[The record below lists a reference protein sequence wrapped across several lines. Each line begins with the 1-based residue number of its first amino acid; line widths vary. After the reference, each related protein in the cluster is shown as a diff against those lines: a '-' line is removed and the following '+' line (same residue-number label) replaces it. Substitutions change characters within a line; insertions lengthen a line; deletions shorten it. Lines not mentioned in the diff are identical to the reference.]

1 MSLTRMSSTLS
12 SSFCPVSQPG
22 SNYES
27 VKAFLE
33 SDCESTDSPFD
44 QAFWEDYLRNSNS
57 FPLDVTLPTV
67 TSSSKYSPTHY
78 QRGKI
83 EVWDFI
89 IDQQLDYLAG
99 NVVKYVCRA
108 GFKNYESEL
117 DDWLKVKAYVD
128 RKIQQIQE
136 TRNL

>member
-1 MSLTRMSSTLS
+1 MSSTLS

-33 SDCESTDSPFD
+33 SDSESTDSPFD

-57 FPLDVTLPTV
+57 FPLDATLPTV
-67 TSSSKYSPTHY
+67 TSSTKSSPSHY
-78 QRGKI
+78 KRGTI

-89 IDQQLDYLAG
+89 IDQDLDYLAG
-99 NVVKYVCRA
+99 NCIKYICRA
-108 GFKNYESEL
+108 GFKGQESEL
-117 DDWLKVKAYVD
+117 DDWLKVQAYVN
-128 RKIQQIQE
+128 RKIQHLQSK
-136 TRNL
+136 